1 MTVSKTFFDTA
12 PFIYLLENHPDFYQ
26 KVADFIT
33 KSVADKV
40 QFETSVLT
48 FTEFCVKPEQMDR
61 QDLIQDFE
69 MFLQTLDFNLA
80 TISLS
85 IAKTAYKLRAKY
97 SFLKGMD
104 SLQVA
109 TAMELGCDSFFTND
123 KKLARVKEIS
133 VVVVSE
139 L

>member
-1 MTVSKTFFDTA
+1 
-12 PFIYLLENHPDFYQ
+12 
-26 KVADFIT
+26 
-33 KSVADKV
+33 
-40 QFETSVLT
+40 
-48 FTEFCVKPEQMDR
+48 MDR

-123 KKLARVKEIS
+123 KKLASVKEIS

>member
-48 FTEFCVKPEQMDR
+48 FTEFCVKPE
-61 QDLIQDFE
+61 
-69 MFLQTLDFNLA
+69 
-80 TISLS
+80 
-85 IAKTAYKLRAKY
+85 
-97 SFLKGMD
+97 
-104 SLQVA
+104 
-109 TAMELGCDSFFTND
+109 
-123 KKLARVKEIS
+123 
-133 VVVVSE
+133 
-139 L
+139 